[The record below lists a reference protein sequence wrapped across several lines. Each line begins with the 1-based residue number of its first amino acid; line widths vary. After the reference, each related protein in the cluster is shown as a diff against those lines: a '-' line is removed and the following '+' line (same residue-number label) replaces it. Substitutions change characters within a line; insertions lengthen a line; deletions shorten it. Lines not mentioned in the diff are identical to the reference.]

1 MSQQVYYH
9 NLTKGWFNEND
20 YGDAVENSE
29 LGDIIKFSIRGS
41 ALIFDLLK
49 EDSTIEYSGEYEW
62 ARDKFMDYF
71 EEFHGQ
77 KFTEWKIN

>member
-1 MSQQVYYH
+1 MSQSVYYH

-20 YGDAVENSE
+20 YGDAVENSDA
-29 LGDIIKFSIRGS
+29 GDVIKFSIRGS

-62 ARDKFMDYF
+62 ARDKFVDYF

-77 KFTEWKIN
+77 NLQNGK

>member
-1 MSQQVYYH
+1 MSQSVYYH

-20 YGDAVENSE
+20 YVDAVENSDA
-29 LGDIIKFSIRGS
+29 GDLIKFSIRGS
-41 ALIFDLLK
+41 ALMFDLLK

-62 ARDKFMDYF
+62 ARDKFLDYF

-77 KFTEWKIN
+77 KFTKNK